1 MDRNLYYLL
10 SVLASG
16 FAAMHAVAGSLLM
29 GVLLIVGA
37 LTFLIL
43 GVNSENKSS

>member
-1 MDRNLYYLL
+1 MNRNLYYILC
-10 SVLASG
+10 VLASG
-16 FAAMHAVAGSLLM
+16 LAAMHAIAGSLAM
-29 GVLLIVGA
+29 GLLLIAGA